1 MKNKFCKFW
10 NEFLD
15 IISRRE
21 MSILP
26 AHLAYYFLISI
37 IPAFTLFFFIAGS
50 FNLSTHTISD
60 FMTSVFSENVTNMI
74 LNSISKTSL
83 SFSNISFIL
92 IAFFVTSNG
101 AKSIIVA
108 SNTIFNIQSSNIIK
122 RRIKAFMI
130 TIFLILLLTFILVVP
145 LFGNSILKLF
155 ALIGIDNEI
164 VNVIN
169 IIYPILKWPLTL
181 FIVFLFIKII
191 YTMAPDEKVSSSFVN
206 RGTLFTTLGWSI
218 ITGCYSF
225 YINNIA
231 NYSRLYGALANIV
244 ILMLWFWLLSYVFVI
259 GLVLN
264 YKSVEEE
271 NEKTNTIKLKEI
283 QEKVKNSQNT
293 KLKN

>member
-74 LNSISKTSL
+74 LNSITKTSL

-92 IAFFVTSNG
+92 ISFFVTSNG

-108 SNTIFNIQSSNIIK
+108 SNTIFNIQSTNIVK

-169 IIYPILKWPLTL
+169 VIYPILKWPLTL

-191 YTMAPDEKVSSSFVN
+191 YTMAPDEKVPSSFVN